1 MCISSQDWRG
11 GVTRRD
17 PDGRR
22 KAFPATEAGIDIRPN
37 GIALYRDRTAGNG
50 KDIEMKSR

>member
-50 KDIEMKSR
+50 KDIEMKPR